1 MYDERQLT
9 ERCARGERQAY
20 RELYDSYAGR
30 LLAVSTRYLGSQEAA
45 EDVLQDSFL
54 KIFSSIGSFR
64 YRGEGSL
71 YAWIRRIVVNRSLDW
86 LRERKRA
93 GTVRLEETAPVP
105 EDTIDSSDVAT
116 IPEDILAGM
125 VEGLPDGYRTVF
137 NLFALDG
144 YSHKEIGKMLG
155 IKEKSS
161 SSQYFRARAL
171 LAEKIKDY
179 INHNG

>member
-93 GTVRLEETAPVP
+93 GTVRLE
-105 EDTIDSSDVAT
+105 DVS
-116 IPEDILAGM
+116 LS
-125 VEGLPDGYRTVF
+125 LP
-137 NLFALDG
+137 L
-144 YSHKEIGKMLG
+144 
-155 IKEKSS
+155 
-161 SSQYFRARAL
+161 
-171 LAEKIKDY
+171 
-179 INHNG
+179 